1 MGRDGRGTPAD
12 HQHLPAL
19 VPRRRARE
27 AQRPQRHLQL
37 LAGAPHP
44 ALAAVARRRCAVHPG
59 LDHHAR
65 SRAVVAARRDDGRR
79 VDRRV
84 RADRLP
90 GVHLQAGRPEQP
102 RAPALGDLHSAAL
115 DGADVHRVRA
125 AIERRRERAQATGN
139 ALMSDDAANARPDRN
154 LALELVRTT
163 EAAALSAARL
173 VGKGDK
179 EAADQAAVDA
189 MRIVLDG
196 VQMDGT
202 VVIGE
207 GEKDEAPML
216 YNGERVGDGQ
226 PPEVDV
232 AVDPLEGTTLTAK
245 GQPNALAVIA
255 LSERNSMFDPGPC
268 VYMEKISGAGDI
280 ADLLDL
286 DRPLGETLGLVAE
299 RRGKDVRDVM
309 VVMLDRPRNED
320 AMAAVRGAG
329 ARLRLIS
336 HGDVSASLLAVS
348 DNSPARVMFG
358 AGRTPEELFS
368 AAATKCLAVDF
379 GGRLWPRDDEE
390 REAAVA
396 AGYDLGKQLDQ
407 DALVRGNDCFFA
419 ATGVTDGDGLQGVR
433 SPPPGAATTESLVMR
448 SRTHTV
454 RRIQARHNRAKLRA
468 YNAGLYG

>member
-1 MGRDGRGTPAD
+1 MSGD
-12 HQHLPAL
+12 
-19 VPRRRARE
+19 
-27 AQRPQRHLQL
+27 
-37 LAGAPHP
+37 
-44 ALAAVARRRCAVHPG
+44 PG
-59 LDHHAR
+59 
-65 SRAVVAARRDDGRR
+65 S
-79 VDRRV
+79 
-84 RADRLP
+84 
-90 GVHLQAGRPEQP
+90 
-102 RAPALGDLHSAAL
+102 
-115 DGADVHRVRA
+115 
-125 AIERRRERAQATGN
+125 T
-139 ALMSDDAANARPDRN
+139 RPDRN
-154 LALELVRTT
+154 LALEIVRTT

-255 LSERNSMFDPGPC
+255 ISERNSMFDPGPC
-268 VYMEKISGAGDI
+268 VYMEKISAGNDI

-299 RRGKDVRDVM
+299 RRGKDIRDVM

-320 AMAAVRGAG
+320 AMAAVRDAG

-348 DNSPARVMFG
+348 DNSPVDVMFG
-358 AGRTPEELFS
+358 IGGTPEGVIS
-368 AAATKCLAVDF
+368 AAATKCLAGGFV
-379 GGRLWPRDDEE
+379 GRLWPRDDDE
-390 REAAVA
+390 RDAAIA
-396 AGYDLGKQLDQ
+396 AGYDLGRQLDQ
-407 DALVRGNDCFFA
+407 DALVSGNDCFFA
-419 ATGVTDGDGLQGVR
+419 ATGVTDGDVLQGVR
-433 SPPPGAATTESLVMR
+433 YPTPRAATTESLVMR

-454 RRIQARHNRAKLRA
+454 RRIQARHNREKLRA